1 MHEMGIANSI
11 LEAVRSEMQRYPGSR
26 PARVGLRVG
35 EMAAI
40 DEESLRFCFD
50 ALASGTDLAGLEL
63 AIEVCQR
70 RHVCT
75 ECGKE
80 FVVRDYDFRC
90 PACGSLASE
99 CIGGDELELSFVE
112 LEQNEPSPVG
122 AESSQ

>member
-11 LEAVRSEMQRYPGSR
+11 LEAVRSEVRRYPGSR
-26 PARVGLRVG
+26 PVRVGLKIG

-40 DEESLRFCFD
+40 DEESLRFCFE

-70 RHVCT
+70 RHRCDD
-75 ECGKE
+75 CGSE
-80 FVVRDYDFRC
+80 FTVGDYDFRC
-90 PACGSLASE
+90 PACESLASD
-99 CIGGDELELSFVE
+99 CISGDELELSYVE
-112 LEQNEPSPVG
+112 LEDNEPSAVG